1 MLKTNKKILGLDYG
15 DKSIGLSL
23 YDIETDFFSP
33 YKTIYRER
41 KNILRKTLREIINI
55 IIQNNVSEV
64 VIGIPLNEDGTENE
78 RCKLTREFKDLLYKR
93 LIDCE
98 LNDIKIDFINEYNS
112 TYEANNYMKEYG
124 FNNEDIKKNID
135 TISSLVILK
144 DYINMREKDNGKQK

>member
-33 YKTIYRER
+33 YKTIYRDR
-41 KNILRKTLREIINI
+41 KNVLRKSLREIIDV
-55 IIQNNVSEV
+55 IIQNNVCTV
-64 VIGIPLNEDGTENE
+64 VIGIPLNVDGTENE
-78 RCKLTREFKDLLYKR
+78 RSKLTKEFKELLHSR
-93 LIDCE
+93 LIDSG
-98 LNDIKIDFINEYNS
+98 LNDIKIDMLNEYNT
-112 TYEANNYMKEYG
+112 TYEARNYMKEYG

-144 DYINMREKDNGKQK
+144 DYVNKKE

>member
-33 YKTIYRER
+33 YKTIYRDR
-41 KNILRKTLREIINI
+41 KNVLRKSLREIIDV
-55 IIQNNVSEV
+55 IIQNNVCTV
-64 VIGIPLNEDGTENE
+64 VIGIPLNVDGTENE
-78 RCKLTREFKDLLYKR
+78 RSKLTKEFKELLHSR
-93 LIDCE
+93 LIDSG
-98 LNDIKIDFINEYNS
+98 LNDIKIDMLNEYNT
-112 TYEANNYMKEYG
+112 TYEARNYMKEYG

-144 DYINMREKDNGKQK
+144 DYVNKKEKENGK

>member
-33 YKTIYRER
+33 YKTIYRHR
-41 KNILRKTLREIINI
+41 KNVLRKSLREIIDV
-55 IIQNNVSEV
+55 IIQNNVCKV
-64 VIGIPLNEDGTENE
+64 VIGIPLNVDGTENE
-78 RCKLTREFKDLLYKR
+78 RSKLTKEFKELLHSR
-93 LIDCE
+93 LIDSG
-98 LNDIKIDFINEYNS
+98 LNDIKIDMLNEYNT
-112 TYEANNYMKEYG
+112 TYEARNYMKEYG

-144 DYINMREKDNGKQK
+144 DYVNKKEKENGK